1 MNIITMDTI
10 YYVLGIIVAFIAVRI
25 AFDREHPNRFG
36 SSLFWALFAV
46 TFLFGNVIPS
56 FYVGCIVLVM
66 VVLASLNKVTKS
78 EEKEVP
84 VQERVKHAEKLKN
97 KIFMP
102 AILIPIFTIIGTL
115 TLGKIKW
122 GNVALVDPDKV
133 TLVALALGALL
144 AFIAAMRITKAKITT
159 PVQEGSRLL
168 QAVGWAVILPQML
181 AALGGIFAKSGVG
194 QVVSDLVGQVL
205 PTEYPFV
212 AVMVLLFRNDAIY
225 SRNGECIRSV
235 CSNHWWNRLT
245 FNCANAR
252 RKPSNYGSTRY
263 VCWILRNVAYSN
275 GSKL

>member
-25 AFDREHPNRFG
+25 VFDREPPNRFG

-46 TFLFGNVIPS
+46 TFIFGNVIPS
-56 FYVGCIVLVM
+56 FYVGCIVLAM

-78 EEKEVP
+78 QEKEVP

-144 AFIAAMRITKAKITT
+144 AFVAAMRITKSKITT

-212 AVMVLLFRNDAIY
+212 LCYGVLFRNDAIY
-225 SRNGECIRSV
+225 SRNGECVRGV
-235 CSNHWWNRLT
+235 CSNHWRNRLT
-245 FNCANAR
+245 SNCTNAR
-252 RKPSNYGSTRY
+252 RESIYYGSTRY
-263 VCWILRNVAYSN
+263 VCWILRNAAYSN

>member
-25 AFDREHPNRFG
+25 AFDREHPNRFR

-56 FYVGCIVLVM
+56 FYVGCIVLAM

-102 AILIPIFTIIGTL
+102 ALLIPIFTIIGTL

-122 GNVALVDPDKV
+122 GNVSLVDPDKV

-144 AFIAAMRITKAKITT
+144 AFVAAMRITKSKITT
-159 PVQEGSRLL
+159 PVQEG
-168 QAVGWAVILPQML
+168 
-181 AALGGIFAKSGVG
+181 
-194 QVVSDLVGQVL
+194 
-205 PTEYPFV
+205 
-212 AVMVLLFRNDAIY
+212 
-225 SRNGECIRSV
+225 
-235 CSNHWWNRLT
+235 
-245 FNCANAR
+245 
-252 RKPSNYGSTRY
+252 
-263 VCWILRNVAYSN
+263 
-275 GSKL
+275 